1 MNFNMNICDIFFFNK
16 TIFLIFDFIKFLISF
31 IIYKYLQIILN
42 IYQSVDTQLYI
53 ICNIIFFIIFGN
65 STSRQWQ

>member
-1 MNFNMNICDIFFFNK
+1 MNFIFAILFFFNK
-16 TIFLIFDFIKFLISF
+16 KIFLIFDFIKFLISF
-31 IIYKYLQIILN
+31 IIYKYLQIILIN